1 MSLNTA
7 PLSFRRAAWAL
18 GLAGLLPFIAL
29 SWLSW
34 RASPWAHT
42 MLLQYGAIILS
53 FVGALHWGLALGKQK
68 PSVLALVWS
77 VAPALLALAAVQLP
91 PDLAAMSLA
100 LSLLVVWALD
110 FILYAAEPFKQWFMP
125 LRSVLSLTAAA
136 CLIIGAF
143 APR

>member
-77 VAPALLALAAVQLP
+77 ATRFSGDVVGLEPVSGVGLGFH
-91 PDLAAMSLA
+91 
-100 LSLLVVWALD
+100 LV
-110 FILYAAEPFKQWFMP
+110 
-125 LRSVLSLTAAA
+125 RSRTV
-136 CLIIGAF
+136 
-143 APR
+143 